1 MKILISE
8 EEKSR
13 ILGMHKNAT
22 SRHYLG
28 EAPTGTTP
36 TVTTTTTKSL
46 KPTTIPIYYG
56 DIIISLVPEENFD
69 YFLVRVK
76 GSVQMPDGKFRT
88 LQPAA
93 FPSNEIDNMATRFMN
108 ANGLQS
114 NFMGRPTQPER
125 LIDILKTKLTEM
137 NNNVQAYL
145 KSKPTQR

>member
-46 KPTTIPIYYG
+46 KPAYIGFNYGNITIGINYIVNQG
-56 DIIISLVPEENFD
+56 IVTIS
-69 YFLVRVK
+69 
-76 GSVQMPDGKFRT
+76 GSESYADGTKKT
-88 LQPAA
+88 LQGVSTAP
-93 FPSNEIDNMATRFMN
+93 EQIDNAVSEFLTRNGGIRGNLMVPGQT
-108 ANGLQS
+108 AN
-114 NFMGRPTQPER
+114 FRET
-125 LIDILKTKLTEM
+125 LKTKLTEM
-137 NNNVQAYL
+137 NTNVQNYKKTL
-145 KSKPTQR
+145 PTQK

>member
-46 KPTTIPIYYG
+46 GPPYLQLYYG
-56 DIIISLVPEENFD
+56 NIIVGIRYDKNQDLVYVQGSSKMQD
-69 YFLVRVK
+69 GSMTGLK
-76 GSVQMPDGKFRT
+76 GT
-88 LQPAA
+88 TNAPAQ
-93 FPSNEIDNMATRFMN
+93 IDNMVSEFM
-108 ANGLQS
+108 ARNGLQGNLKVVGQTE
-114 NFMGRPTQPER
+114 NFREA
-125 LIDILKTKLTEM
+125 LKSKLTEM
-137 NNNVQAYL
+137 NTNVQNYKKTL
-145 KSKPTQR
+145 PTQK